1 MKVILLP
8 MVVLLL
14 PPKGWRNG
22 RIVRFADYRV
32 DFIERFV
39 GPIKDLKL
47 TFLKVHQE
55 FLLII
60 VKTLSSDLWN
70 PSKIPN

>member
-14 PPKGWRNG
+14 PPKSWRNG

-32 DFIERFV
+32 DFIERLMR
-39 GPIKDLKL
+39 PIKDSKL
-47 TFLKVHQE
+47 TFLKVYQE

-60 VKTLSSDLWN
+60 E
-70 PSKIPN
+70 